1 MSGTTDVSRT
11 FALLE
16 GDKERECLA
25 GYFGTWLIDERWF
38 TSTLQ
43 AYRDGLLPFVQQTD
57 QRKAE
62 KDAALD
68 VVQSMELEE
77 DELEDDEIMRG
88 PNGMAI
94 IPIRGHLMKGRSSF
108 GGSSTIEARRLLR
121 AAAADTTITGVMM
134 FVDSPG
140 GTAAGTLELAEEVK
154 RTAQEKPVRAHIQDF
169 GASAAFWVASQANR
183 LTANPT
189 AQVGSIGSVAVVV
202 DSFAEAEQR
211 GLVVHVISTGEFKGA
226 GWPGTKVTEAHL
238 EKFQQEVDDI
248 NRFFLDGVREGRGLT
263 DQQLRR
269 VSTGE
274 IWIASRAQSLGLI
287 DAVETWE
294 SAVESFASGLGGTS
308 KIGDRRT
315 AIGMREREH
324 QHVDAAE

>member
-1 MSGTTDVSRT
+1 MSVTTDPSMT
-11 FALLE
+11 FTLLE
-16 GDKERECLA
+16 GDKKRECLA
-25 GYFGTWLIDERWF
+25 AYFGTWLIDERWF
-38 TSTLQ
+38 QSTLQ

-57 QRKAE
+57 QRKAD
-62 KDAALD
+62 KVAALD

-108 GGSSTIEARRLLR
+108 GGSSTIEARRMLR

-169 GASAAFWVASQANR
+169 GASAAFWVASQADR

-189 AQVGSIGSVAVVV
+189 AQVGSIGSIAVVV
-202 DSFAEAEQR
+202 DSFASAEQR
-211 GLVVHVISTGEFKGA
+211 GLVVHAISTGEFKGA
-226 GWPGTKVTEAHL
+226 GVPGTKVTDAHL
-238 EKFQQEVDDI
+238 EKFQQEVNDI
-248 NRFFLDGVREGRGLT
+248 NRFFLDGVRDGRKMT
-263 DQQLRR
+263 EQQVRR
-269 VSTGE
+269 VATGE
-274 IWIASRAQSLGLI
+274 IWIAARAQALGLI

-294 SAVESFASGLGGTS
+294 GAVDSFAASLIEPTS
-308 KIGDRRT
+308 SADRRR
-315 AIGMREREH
+315 AIEMREREH
-324 QHVDAAE
+324 RHV